1 MRRKSVN
8 VKSLAPPRQW
18 HSDTSCDAAD
28 RIEPK
33 APTLRQQVLHVIREL
48 GGLTDA
54 ECQQVLHLD
63 PSTQRPRRIEL
74 VRMGL
79 VVDSGE
85 TRKTKS
91 GRKATVWRST

>member
-1 MRRKSVN
+1 M
-8 VKSLAPPRQW
+8 KSLAPPRQR
-18 HSDTSCDAAD
+18 HSETSCDAAD
-28 RIEPK
+28 KIEPK
-33 APTLRQQVLHVIREL
+33 APTLREKVLHVISEL

-79 VVDSGE
+79 VVDSGAKRR
-85 TRKTKS
+85 TRS
-91 GRKATVWRST
+91 GRLAVIWTVAE